1 MLVRSPSRVKNTG
14 HFTNK
19 PFRGIS
25 LFHRPFLPRPNAAFL
40 TCLLHCVVHPKVI
53 IFNEKMP
60 AGATAGHLLPSR
72 QGRKRITLS
81 QAEGFYYHV
90 VNEQWHLSIQRDS
103 EGPGEEAAAGE
114 AGE

>member
-1 MLVRSPSRVKNTG
+1 MLLSRHVFL
-14 HFTNK
+14 HF
-19 PFRGIS
+19 
-25 LFHRPFLPRPNAAFL
+25 
-40 TCLLHCVVHPKVI
+40 VVHHKVI

-60 AGATAGHLLPSR
+60 AEAAAGHLVPSH

-90 VNEQWHLSIQRDS
+90 VNEQWHLSIQRDL
-103 EGPGEEAAAGE
+103 EGPREEAVAEE